1 MVWECVCV
9 VFFEEEDVPPVMPL
23 VQCFTAGWVTVSSG
37 MYGAFVCVCA
47 RVVEGGGEQ
56 GEVSRT
62 KNKE

>member
-47 RVVEGGGEQ
+47 RVVEGGG
-56 GEVSRT
+56 GAR
-62 KNKE
+62 